1 MRPAWKA
8 IGLCDLFAIK
18 PDLADAWAAGEF
30 GKFTPKAVREEL
42 GIESFKRSEVVCEE
56 CGWRAIEDHGTPVPP
71 RCTSP
76 REAANLLRCR

>member
-18 PDLADAWAAGEF
+18 PDLADAWAAGEV

-42 GIESFKRSEVVCEE
+42 
-56 CGWRAIEDHGTPVPP
+56 GWRAIEDHGTPVPP